1 MTTRIKVLFSFLIGI
16 LTMGFFSTAYF
27 SAFIIHR
34 MKMLKKSLKDY
45 NY

>member
-1 MTTRIKVLFSFLIGI
+1 MKTKVKVFLSFLIGL

-34 MKMLKKSLKDY
+34 MKKLKESLKDY